1 MRWPWQK
8 GLRINL
14 DQPADAFWIAGDVHR
29 RSFTS
34 VTDAV
39 CFVMEELAEPH
50 RTSAWILVADRS
62 LTTELIRQLH
72 TKRGRAK
79 S

>member
-1 MRWPWQK
+1 MRWPWQREPTIK
-8 GLRINL
+8 L

-39 CFVMEELAEPH
+39 RFVMEELAEPH
-50 RTSAWILVADRS
+50 RTSAWIFIADRS
-62 LTTELIRQLH
+62 LTTELIGQLY
-72 TKRGRAK
+72 TKQARAK